1 MAVTLALPC
10 GIKMLIFNPFLC
22 YNWLFF
28 SFLANKAMLS
38 DSKARWGYLGSG
50 THWKLLVQLC
60 LNLLH
65 PKTRGCVFYKNS
77 QGL

>member
-28 SFLANKAMLS
+28 FLFSKQGHVVRFQSQMGLFGVANSLEATGPIMF
-38 DSKARWGYLGSG
+38 
-50 THWKLLVQLC
+50 KL
-60 LNLLH
+60 
-65 PKTRGCVFYKNS
+65 TAS
-77 QGL
+77 